1 MNNLYM
7 TTEEF
12 AAMVVD
18 TLDEQNYFKKGTKN
32 HPADI
37 VIAFTSTAETIAAT
51 MEWAIKKIHDI
62 NLDQKM
68 ALLRTGNLSK
78 NTSGSWSTDSSSTS
92 NPTVATSNYSY
103 GHSHP
108 LPEDEEIAPA
118 LLEQGESLITP
129 KDALGYSE
137 WKRNGYL

>member
-1 MNNLYM
+1 MSNLYM

-12 AAMVVD
+12 AAIIVD
-18 TLDEQNYFKKGTKN
+18 SLDEQNYFKKGTKN
-32 HPADI
+32 HPSDMAVSFI
-37 VIAFTSTAETIAAT
+37 STAETIAAT

-78 NTSGSWSTDSSSTS
+78 NTSGSWSTNSSATV
-92 NPTVATSNYSY
+92 NPTVTTKVK
-103 GHSHP
+103 
-108 LPEDEEIAPA
+108 PA
-118 LLEQGESLITP
+118 LLKEGESLVSP
-129 KDALGYSE
+129 KDALEYSE

>member
-1 MNNLYM
+1 MSNLYM

-12 AAMVVD
+12 AAIIVD

-32 HPADI
+32 HPSDMAI
-37 VIAFTSTAETIAAT
+37 SFISTAETIAAT

-78 NTSGSWSTDSSSTS
+78 NTSGSWSTGSSETV
-92 NPTVATSNYSY
+92 NPTVTTKVK
-103 GHSHP
+103 
-108 LPEDEEIAPA
+108 PA
-118 LLEQGESLITP
+118 LLKEGEPLITE
-129 KDALGYSE
+129 KDSLGYSE